1 MLKGDLVYRKEE
13 EDGRKGKELKRRKEK
28 RTGQVIV
35 QFSKEFESAF
45 DTPLGQKQVNYCKEA
60 NAAFK

>member
-13 EDGRKGKELKRRKEK
+13 EDGRKEKELKRRKK
-28 RTGQVIV
+28 RIGQVIV

>member
-13 EDGRKGKELKRRKEK
+13 EDGRKEKELKRRKEK
-28 RTGQVIV
+28 KNWV